1 MQSAYIGKLMELAE
15 LFLDKVLVEF
25 DETPVFLYVRI
36 RVVTLLR

>member
-1 MQSAYIGKLMELAE
+1 MEQAFFIIDGRE
-15 LFLDKVLVEF
+15 LFLDKVLVEL

>member
-1 MQSAYIGKLMELAE
+1 MEQAFFIIDGRE